1 MKKQILFFGIFA
13 LFFVFAV
20 QAANVQSQD
29 INSADELKSY
39 IVVVETKNYTKVM
52 SVLNNE
58 TQNNVGIQQI
68 SSISQPKAISML
80 SDLKKKPN
88 QQIKQLDI
96 IHGFAAKMSARKAED
111 LRQQGYKVYLD
122 RVFHILLQN
131 STIQVGAND
140 AWLMMNTS
148 GSNLTGNGSKI
159 AIIDTGVNYTH
170 PDLGN
175 CITSCNNNDCNWST
189 CSKVDDGYN
198 FVDNNNNSMD
208 DNGHGTHCAGI
219 AAADNG
225 SMNGVKGVAPN
236 AKLLAYKVCNNRGE
250 CQTSNIIL
258 AIQRAIEHDATVI
271 SISLGSNE
279 IQAKGTIVNPD
290 ETLQEAIKNA
300 TNKGILVVVAAGNGG
315 PGIGSINIISAGEDA
330 IFVGAVNKLDNL
342 ASFTSIGP
350 GITGINKPD
359 LLAPGVNINSTCNK
373 SYTSMSGTSMATP
386 HVAGAV
392 AILKQAHPEWNI
404 NQIKQA
410 LMFTAKDLEKRPI
423 AQGSGRIN
431 ISAAINNT
439 IWTDKTYLHF
449 TVLAGETKQTNLT
462 ITNNGSEQL
471 NLSIFTSDDFS
482 ILRVDCLN
490 VSDESNMSCNININ
504 SSSINLSN
512 NIIST
517 NSNQTINISVSLP
530 ENTTPGTYSGVL
542 YLNTTSAVLPFTITV
557 PAQPKVCINGVKNIS
572 FDSYVDNSALI
583 SNDRVYYTG
592 DILHYPFFVEKNE
605 TNITI
610 ITSWINSSKDI
621 DLYLKFPNGSYTN
634 STNPDT
640 TSETINITNAAAGWY
655 DIVIN
660 YWNGSG
666 SENINTNLSLINED
680 CNCCCANCS
689 DCEAKLNSSL
699 CHQIVYLT
707 NNTSASETC
716 INNPANFNNKIFDCQ
731 GHTIEGDGSGYD
743 QGIFLD
749 SRQNN
754 TIKNCIIRNFSYG
767 IYLNSSSN
775 NSLTN
780 NTTNSNRY
788 GIYLS
793 SSSNNS

>member
-159 AIIDTGVNYTH
+159 AIIDTGVDYTH

-175 CITSCNNNDCNWST
+175 CTTSCNNTDCNWSN

-225 SMNGVKGVAPN
+225 SGNGVKGVAPN
-236 AKLLAYKVCNNRGE
+236 AKLLAYKVCNKDGE

-258 AIQRAIEHDATVI
+258 AIQRAIKYNATVI

-290 ETLQEAIKNA
+290 ETLQEAI
-300 TNKGILVVVAAGNGG
+300 
-315 PGIGSINIISAGEDA
+315 
-330 IFVGAVNKLDNL
+330 
-342 ASFTSIGP
+342 
-350 GITGINKPD
+350 
-359 LLAPGVNINSTCNK
+359 
-373 SYTSMSGTSMATP
+373 
-386 HVAGAV
+386 
-392 AILKQAHPEWNI
+392 
-404 NQIKQA
+404 
-410 LMFTAKDLEKRPI
+410 
-423 AQGSGRIN
+423 
-431 ISAAINNT
+431 
-439 IWTDKTYLHF
+439 
-449 TVLAGETKQTNLT
+449 
-462 ITNNGSEQL
+462 
-471 NLSIFTSDDFS
+471 
-482 ILRVDCLN
+482 
-490 VSDESNMSCNININ
+490 
-504 SSSINLSN
+504 
-512 NIIST
+512 
-517 NSNQTINISVSLP
+517 
-530 ENTTPGTYSGVL
+530 
-542 YLNTTSAVLPFTITV
+542 
-557 PAQPKVCINGVKNIS
+557 
-572 FDSYVDNSALI
+572 
-583 SNDRVYYTG
+583 
-592 DILHYPFFVEKNE
+592 
-605 TNITI
+605 
-610 ITSWINSSKDI
+610 
-621 DLYLKFPNGSYTN
+621 
-634 STNPDT
+634 
-640 TSETINITNAAAGWY
+640 
-655 DIVIN
+655 
-660 YWNGSG
+660 
-666 SENINTNLSLINED
+666 
-680 CNCCCANCS
+680 
-689 DCEAKLNSSL
+689 
-699 CHQIVYLT
+699 
-707 NNTSASETC
+707 
-716 INNPANFNNKIFDCQ
+716 
-731 GHTIEGDGSGYD
+731 
-743 QGIFLD
+743 
-749 SRQNN
+749 
-754 TIKNCIIRNFSYG
+754 
-767 IYLNSSSN
+767 
-775 NSLTN
+775 
-780 NTTNSNRY
+780 
-788 GIYLS
+788 
-793 SSSNNS
+793 